1 MSLFKK
7 LLLGTA
13 IASALLFT
21 LPSEQAQA
29 ASATLAKKFYYE
41 NINGSGWNYHVISGT
56 DPYLVS
62 TSNSEY
68 LAVH

>member
-29 ASATLAKKFYYE
+29 ASATLTKKFYYE

-56 DPYLVS
+56 DPYLVEHAKS
-62 TSNSEY
+62 MFF
-68 LAVH
+68 